1 MERVRT
7 IIPVLF
13 CSVLFCPCV
22 PRVVAHSRL
31 YPSTRFRHSGARFRL
46 FVCLAGPREIPP
58 AVGRCWL
65 STGSTAAACAVPL
78 SPCGSHVPARPAEG
92 GVVVRATA
100 IPNARRIAGRAIRCR
115 CDLPRATRTS
125 QCRSRPTRGR
135 ELATWRTQ
143 FYFFLGHG
151 VASHLPLFSQPK
163 RNSTSFSFPS
173 RL

>member
-1 MERVRT
+1 MISLILVR
-7 IIPVLF
+7 
-13 CSVLFCPCV
+13 SVLFCPCV
-22 PRVVAHSRL
+22 PRVVAHSRS
-31 YPSTRFRHSGARFRL
+31 YPSTRFGHSGAPFRL
-46 FVCLAGPREIPP
+46 FVCGAGPWEIPP

-78 SPCGSHVPARPAEG
+78 SPCGS
-92 GVVVRATA
+92 
-100 IPNARRIAGRAIRCR
+100 RRIAGRAIRCR

>member
-1 MERVRT
+1 MRPTRGRTLAIVSIYAVWAFRSSVSLVRLRCG
-7 IIPVLF
+7 PLGD
-13 CSVLFCPCV
+13 
-22 PRVVAHSRL
+22 
-31 YPSTRFRHSGARFRL
+31 STRRRAL
-46 FVCLAGPREIPP
+46 LAVHWQHGSSLRGP
-58 AVGRCWL
+58 AVAMRFTRARTAGRRRRRR
-65 STGSTAAACAVPL
+65 ACHCHSQCTP
-78 SPCGSHVPARPAEG
+78 GGRP
-92 GVVVRATA
+92 
-100 IPNARRIAGRAIRCR
+100 RRIAGRAIRCR